1 MKFLKKLFKR
11 SSEDDEDDDDFDD
24 EDFDLEDD
32 DRPTTTVIMDDDED
46 HDDDYGGGGA
56 VDDDDDDHEDD
67 DRPSIQDQPL
77 AALEAQMAEDDDSL
91 FGTGSQVEGGDDD
104 DGPVMGQDQYDVEV
118 DDRELDY
125 DDDDAWDDED
135 EEGGGGGKGERRKK
149 LIFAAAAAGVLIL
162 GIAGGAAFW
171 LMGDDAEVAEAP
183 PDDGRIQMA
192 MPPKQGSLN
201 AVQDDAGDRPPPGQN
216 AAPGQ
221 ATTGEAAPGQAAPG
235 GETAAA
241 DAAGNLQGSVLTTP
255 EAAGGSLNAL
265 AGATDGAQGVV
276 IPSVTSV
283 SYQRTADI
291 ERNVPLAKAPIQS
304 LLETVSGQ
312 AKPLP
317 KIDAQGR
324 KPWEAYARPLTGNE
338 QGQHVGILITGLGLS
353 RAATLATIRK
363 LPPEVS
369 LVFEPYASD
378 LDDWLLRSRLAGHE
392 AYVAL
397 PMESQKFPSMDA
409 GPMGLTTTV
418 QVAENVK
425 RLRGVLSSFA
435 GYVGVVSSMGSKF
448 ATADGQLKPIL
459 EELKRR
465 GLIYIDAAS
474 SKSSAVTI
482 AQEIDLPVLKSNVV
496 LDDPPSS
503 SNIQR
508 RLRNL
513 ESFVSKNATAIA
525 MAHPYPVSIHQ
536 IQAWINTLPGKKLA
550 LVPVSSIVGKQFIE

>member
-1 MKFLKKLFKR
+1 LKFLKKIFKR
-11 SSEDDEDDDDFDD
+11 SSDDDEDDDDFYD

-32 DRPTTTVIMDDDED
+32 DDRPATTVIMDDE
-46 HDDDYGGGGA
+46 DDYGGNDD
-56 VDDDDDDHEDD
+56 VDLDDDEDGNGS
-67 DRPSIQDQPL
+67 SIHDQQL

-104 DGPVMGQDQYDVEV
+104 DGPVMGQDEYDVEV
-118 DDRELDY
+118 DDSELDY
-125 DDDDAWDDED
+125 DDDDWDDED
-135 EEGGGGGKGERRKK
+135 EEGEGGGKSERRKK

-192 MPPKQGSLN
+192 LPPKEGSLN
-201 AVQDDAGDRPPPGQN
+201 AIEETGGDRPPPGQD

-221 ATTGEAAPGQAAPG
+221 TAAGEAAQQNGAPG
-235 GETAAA
+235 GETTA
-241 DAAGNLQGSVLTTP
+241 DGTAPPAGGSVQDSVLTTP

-265 AGATDGAQGVV
+265 AGATSGAQGVV

-291 ERNVPLAKAPIQS
+291 ERNVPLATAPIQS

-378 LDDWLLRSRLAGHE
+378 LEDWLLRSRLAGHE
-392 AYVAL
+392 AYVSL

-409 GPMGLTTTV
+409 GPMALTTTV
-418 QVAENVK
+418 QVAENIN

-448 ATADGQLKPIL
+448 STADGQLKPIL

-465 GLIYIDAAS
+465 GLIYIDAAAT
-474 SKSSAVTI
+474 SKSSAATI

-508 RLRNL
+508 RLRTF
-513 ESFVSKNATAIA
+513 EGFVSKNATGIA
-525 MAHPYPVSIHQ
+525 MAHPYPVTIHQ
-536 IQAWINTLPGKKLA
+536 IQAWINTLPSKKLA

>member
-67 DRPSIQDQPL
+67 DRPSIQDQQL
-77 AALEAQMAEDDDSL
+77 AAPEAQMAEDDDSL

-104 DGPVMGQDQYDVEV
+104 GPVMGQDQYDVEV
-118 DDRELDY
+118 DDGELDY

-192 MPPKQGSLN
+192 LPPKQGSLN

-221 ATTGEAAPGQAAPG
+221 AATGEAAPGQAAPG

-265 AGATDGAQGVV
+265 AAATDGAQGVV

-291 ERNVPLAKAPIQS
+291 ERNVPLATAPIQS

>member
-1 MKFLKKLFKR
+1 MKFLKKFFNR
-11 SSEDDEDDDDFDD
+11 SSKDDEEDDFDD

-32 DRPTTTVIMDDDED
+32 DDSITTTVIMDDDED
-46 HDDDYGGGGA
+46 HQDGGEL
-56 VDDDDDDHEDD
+56 DDHGGDD
-67 DRPSIQDQPL
+67 GPSIHDQQL

-91 FGTGSQVEGGDDD
+91 FGTGSHVEGDDDD
-104 DGPVMGQDQYDVEV
+104 DGPVMGQDEYDVEV
-118 DDRELDY
+118 DDSELDY
-125 DDDDAWDDED
+125 DDADWDDEGA
-135 EEGGGGGKGERRKK
+135 EGEGGGKGERRKK
-149 LIFAAAAAGVLIL
+149 LIFAAIAAGVLIL
-162 GIAGGAAFW
+162 GIVGGAAFW
-171 LMGDDAEVAEAP
+171 LMGDVAEVAEAP
-183 PDDGRIQMA
+183 PDDGRILMA
-192 MPPKQGSLN
+192 LPPKQGSLN
-201 AVQDDAGDRPPPGQN
+201 AVQDQAGDRPAPNPDAPSGLAASEQ

-221 ATTGEAAPGQAAPG
+221 APPA
-235 GETAAA
+235 GETAAPET
-241 DAAGNLQGSVLTTP
+241 AAPAGGVQNSVLTTP

-265 AGATDGAQGVV
+265 AGATSGAQGIVV
-276 IPSVTSV
+276 PSVTSV

-291 ERNVPLAKAPIQS
+291 ERNVPLATAPIQS

-378 LDDWLLRSRLAGHE
+378 LEDWLLRSRLAGHE

-397 PMESQKFPSMDA
+397 PMESQGFPSMDA
-409 GPMGLTTTV
+409 GPMALTTTV
-418 QVAENVK
+418 QVAENIN

-448 ATADGQLKPIL
+448 ATADGQLKPVL
-459 EELKRR
+459 EEIKRR
-465 GLIYIDAAS
+465 GLIYIDAAAT
-474 SKSSAVTI
+474 SKSSAATI

-508 RLRNL
+508 RLRTF
-513 ESFVSKNATAIA
+513 ESFVSKNATGIA

>member
-1 MKFLKKLFKR
+1 MKFLKKIFKR
-11 SSEDDEDDDDFDD
+11 SSGDDEDDDDFDD
-24 EDFDLEDD
+24 EDFDLEDG
-32 DRPTTTVIMDDDED
+32 DRPSTTVIMDDDED
-46 HDDDYGGGGA
+46 DDYGGGGDI
-56 VDDDDDDHEDD
+56 DDDIDDHEDD
-67 DRPSIQDQPL
+67 DRPSIQDQQL

-91 FGTGSQVEGGDDD
+91 FGTGSHVEGGDDD
-104 DGPVMGQDQYDVEV
+104 DGPAMGQDQYDVEV
-118 DDRELDY
+118 DDGELDY
-125 DDDDAWDDED
+125 DDDGDWDDED
-135 EEGGGGGKGERRKK
+135 EEGKGGGKSEKRKK

-192 MPPKQGSLN
+192 LPPRQGSLN

-216 AAPGQ
+216 AAPGET
-221 ATTGEAAPGQAAPG
+221 APGAAAPGQATPV

-241 DAAGNLQGSVLTTP
+241 GAAGSVQGSVLTTP

-265 AGATDGAQGVV
+265 AGATGGAQGVV
-276 IPSVTSV
+276 IPSVTSI

-291 ERNVPLAKAPIQS
+291 ERNVPLATAPIQS

-397 PMESQKFPSMDA
+397 PMESQNFPSVDA

-418 QVAENVK
+418 QVAENIN

-465 GLIYIDAAS
+465 GLIYIDAAAT
-474 SKSSAVTI
+474 SKSSAITI

-536 IQAWINTLPGKKLA
+536 IQAWINTLPDKKLA

>member
-1 MKFLKKLFKR
+1 MKFLKKIFNR
-11 SSEDDEDDDDFDD
+11 SSKDDEEDDFDD

-32 DRPTTTVIMDDDED
+32 DDSLTTTVIMDDDED
-46 HDDDYGGGGA
+46 HDGGGEPDDHG
-56 VDDDDDDHEDD
+56 DDDG
-67 DRPSIQDQPL
+67 PSIHDQQL

-91 FGTGSQVEGGDDD
+91 FGTGSHVEGGDDD

-118 DDRELDY
+118 DDSELDY
-125 DDDDAWDDED
+125 DDADWDDED
-135 EEGGGGGKGERRKK
+135 AEGAGGGKGERRKK
-149 LIFAAAAAGVLIL
+149 LIFAAIAAGVLIL
-162 GIAGGAAFW
+162 GIVGGAAFW

-183 PDDGRIQMA
+183 PDDGRILMA
-192 MPPKQGSLN
+192 LPPKQGSLN
-201 AVQDDAGDRPPPGQN
+201 AVQDQAGDR
-216 AAPGQ
+216 AAPNPD
-221 ATTGEAAPGQAAPG
+221 APSGQAATGQAASGQAPPA
-235 GETAAA
+235 GETAAPET
-241 DAAGNLQGSVLTTP
+241 AAPASGVQNSVLTTP

-265 AGATDGAQGVV
+265 AGATSGAQGIVV
-276 IPSVTSV
+276 PSVTSV

-291 ERNVPLAKAPIQS
+291 ERNVPLATAPIQS

-378 LDDWLLRSRLAGHE
+378 LEDWLLRSRLAGHE
-392 AYVAL
+392 AYVSL
-397 PMESQKFPSMDA
+397 PMESQGFPSKDA
-409 GPMGLTTTV
+409 GPMALTTTV
-418 QVAENVK
+418 QVAENIN

-448 ATADGQLKPIL
+448 ATADGQLKPVL

-465 GLIYIDAAS
+465 GLIYIDAAAT
-474 SKSSAVTI
+474 SKSSAATI

-508 RLRNL
+508 RLRTF
-513 ESFVSKNATAIA
+513 ESFVSKNATGIA